1 MLCSACS
8 SSFYTSSFAFS
19 LTWDVLAV
27 SVQYLQSNPSPLYVL
42 SSSQPLKGFVGLS
55 VLPGERVIGQGKV
68 GRGEGRGPEITWE
81 RDDQFQKKY
90 PHFFTNTTPKGNSI

>member
-27 SVQYLQSNPSPLYVL
+27 SVQYLQSNPKAPLYVL
-42 SSSQPLKGFVGLS
+42 EFIGMPLKGVRGLS
-55 VLPGERVIGQGKV
+55 VYA
-68 GRGEGRGPEITWE
+68 RGEG
-81 RDDQFQKKY
+81 
-90 PHFFTNTTPKGNSI
+90 NKGRVKGEEDCGLDFAQYFSIHAAVLSFWLGFLSF